1 MLFKIP
7 FFAAKKIRKI
17 PKEIFEDGYRFGKIS
32 FKVESL
38 FTSISLSTT
47 INIILD
53 WIYNQKL
60 LTIKIK
66 KPTTKKLLKDCCTK
80 NAFTFNNVT
89 YQWDHV

>member
-7 FFAAKKIRKI
+7 FFVAKKIRKI
-17 PKEIFEDGYRFGKIS
+17 PKEIFEDV
-32 FKVESL
+32 KVESL